1 MHISRSIYFWIVG
14 TVCIFFGAILAG
26 KAHPYVLGASP
37 ALVAIAY
44 IIPFILILVGGMFW
58 ISIASIEE

>member
-1 MHISRSIYFWIVG
+1 MPISRSIYFWITG
-14 TVCIFFGAILAG
+14 TICIFFGAILAG
-26 KAHPYVLGASP
+26 KVDPYVLGASP

-44 IIPFILILVGGMFW
+44 IISFILILVGGMFW